1 VVSRLLVFLNLFFP
15 VLPNHVQVVVVVDG
29 GNETVAEEAEASIDD
44 EAPLLDGD
52 EQGHRYHLQQRFYV
66 FEL

>member
-1 VVSRLLVFLNLFFP
+1 
-15 VLPNHVQVVVVVDG
+15 VDG

-52 EQGHRYHLQQRFYV
+52 EQGHRYHLEQRFYV